1 MKIAICDDNRT
12 VIEQVEQYIEI
23 INDRSIEYE
32 VFFCAEELHKYIE
45 KYEKEFDVFIL
56 DIEMKEMSGIDF
68 AKKLREKN
76 TSALIVFMTSYS
88 QYVFDVFE
96 TITFNFIEK
105 PLTFEKIKKVLKKTK
120 KYLGF
125 SRNSF
130 SFTYRKN
137 SYNIS
142 FSNISY
148 FEKDGRKFN
157 DLTALQS
164 VCRPFGHADSRFA
177 TKPASGAPQLFKGR
191 GAAAGRVRDA
201 GAGRGALRTDRG
213 GKTDGGR
220 RDAYADAHGAGR
232 HLRGHSGGQPG
243 SKKPGDRDGR
253 NGRDGTAHPLQKPAA
268 AGRSAGRRPRGSAA
282 KPRGG
287 HGGQI
292 LRAGPAG
299 GASDAAFAAGK
310 GAALSAHRGS
320 ARAGRRCAHAVP
332 PRRAGG
338 ISGLRAQR
346 SVPGAFAHAAGRNIT
361 NRRARVS
368 ASAGRSAPSK
378 RQARAGRQGGKRWNV
393 NIQAV

>member
-137 SYNIS
+137 SHNIS

-148 FEKDGRKFN
+148 FEKDGRKLCIYTTDDKAYQCN
-157 DLTALQS
+157 MRLKEIWLQLDS
-164 VCRPFGHADSRFA
+164 EIFGMLNKSLIVNISNIESIAGDNVILQDGKKLYISRNYR
-177 TKPASGAPQLFKGR
+177 KELKKKHL
-191 GAAAGRVRDA
+191 D
-201 GAGRGALRTDRG
+201 
-213 GKTDGGR
+213 
-220 RDAYADAHGAGR
+220 Y
-232 HLRGHSGGQPG
+232 LRG
-243 SKKPGDRDGR
+243 
-253 NGRDGTAHPLQKPAA
+253 L
-268 AGRSAGRRPRGSAA
+268 
-282 KPRGG
+282 
-287 HGGQI
+287 
-292 LRAGPAG
+292 
-299 GASDAAFAAGK
+299 
-310 GAALSAHRGS
+310 
-320 ARAGRRCAHAVP
+320 V
-332 PRRAGG
+332 
-338 ISGLRAQR
+338 
-346 SVPGAFAHAAGRNIT
+346 
-361 NRRARVS
+361 
-368 ASAGRSAPSK
+368 
-378 RQARAGRQGGKRWNV
+378 
-393 NIQAV
+393 